1 MLIPAGGAA
10 PGPPLGPVLGQRG
23 VPIGAFCQDFNERT
37 RSVRPGVPLRVR
49 LRVRPD
55 RTYEL
60 SIGPPPTSYFLKAA
74 AGIEKGAGRPGHEEG
89 GLLSLKHIY
98 EVAAARWGGDE
109 ELRRRGGGSVRA
121 FVGSVLGTAR
131 SLGIRVQPRVTP
143 EDVAASQERRRAAQ
157 AAAEGGAAEEVGGG
171 AKKK

>member
-1 MLIPAGGAA
+1 M
-10 PGPPLGPVLGQRG
+10 
-23 VPIGAFCQDFNERT
+23 
-37 RSVRPGVPLRVR
+37 RPGVPLRVR